1 MERRLD
7 RLDMGLASHVTE
19 GRQHIQI
26 PLARNNRSDGFHPR
40 HTRNVRH
47 NMMQLEVLRV
57 E

>member
-19 GRQHIQI
+19 GRHHIQI